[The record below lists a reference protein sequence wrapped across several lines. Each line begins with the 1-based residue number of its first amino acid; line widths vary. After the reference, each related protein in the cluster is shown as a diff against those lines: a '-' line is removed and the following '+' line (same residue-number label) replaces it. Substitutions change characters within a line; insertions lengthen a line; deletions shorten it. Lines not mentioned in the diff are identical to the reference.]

1 MGLKYIVMIGIATVA
16 LTWIAVCL
24 PYEAYSQD
32 NTDNED
38 LIAEFMEL
46 NAIPAA
52 ERTVSQWERMID
64 IIFEVY
70 GSHDVSGLVESLTK
84 QIELYDSLVL
94 KLRDSIAAVNE
105 LYAMQL
111 ELYEVQQSFEM
122 PSSVGF
128 NLVDVGVS
136 VWLRPD
142 IFDVDLYAVYN
153 VNSTF
158 GLGVFGNYRGGVIGW
173 GLLCIVRFL

>member
-1 MGLKYIVMIGIATVA
+1 MGIKYIVMIVIATIA
-16 LTWIAVCL
+16 LTWLALCL
-24 PYEAYSQD
+24 PYDAYSQD
-32 NTDNED
+32 NSGNED

-46 NAIPAA
+46 NAIHAA
-52 ERTVSQWERMID
+52 ERTVAQWERMID

-70 GSHDVSGLVESLTK
+70 SSHDVSGLVESLTK

-94 KLRDSIAAVNE
+94 LLQDSIAAVNE

-111 ELYEVQQSFEM
+111 ELYDVQQSFEI
-122 PSSVGF
+122 PHSVGF

-142 IFDVDLYAVYN
+142 MFDVELYAVYN
-153 VNSTF
+153 ITGGV
-158 GLGVFGNYRGGVIGW
+158 GLGVFGNYSGGVIGW
-173 GLLCIVRFL
+173 GILCVLRFF